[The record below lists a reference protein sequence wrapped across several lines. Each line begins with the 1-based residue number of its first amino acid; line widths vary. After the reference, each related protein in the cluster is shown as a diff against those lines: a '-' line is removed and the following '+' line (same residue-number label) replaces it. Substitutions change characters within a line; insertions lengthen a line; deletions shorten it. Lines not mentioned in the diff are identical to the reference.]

1 MLGLLLDKLVGLLTL
16 DIDAVLVDV
25 PIKVIEVGAVR
36 YQAKE
41 LEEILDCLRT
51 YYLDVEFVALDLHN
65 LDALGFLYRP
75 LNSTKPVHLLV
86 YCFEIFKESLLL
98 CLPDFRGGPRRQLR
112 CGSLIASPGSR
123 SLAGRSLLTNSS
135 SCL

>member
-1 MLGLLLDKLVGLLTL
+1 MARFLGGRGFNCDTFLLGLLLDKLVWLLTL
-16 DIDAVLVDV
+16 DINAVLVDV

-36 YQAKE
+36 DQAKE
-41 LEEILDCLRT
+41 LEEILDRLRT

-86 YCFEIFKESLLL
+86 CCFEIF
-98 CLPDFRGGPRRQLR
+98 
-112 CGSLIASPGSR
+112 
-123 SLAGRSLLTNSS
+123 
-135 SCL
+135 